1 MKVTNECIYK
11 RRTKVKYFYALK
23 ENSFVIKLSISTFFV
38 AKFCQNVKKKEKRKR
53 IGERPFGTN
62 WIKKKS
68 PYFDLTK
75 AHDAIHAM
83 HGMDPSLFVL
93 QGTHL
98 LPHFLKH
105 QPVVIISS
113 LLLLDVTNFI
123 TM

>member
-1 MKVTNECIYK
+1 
-11 RRTKVKYFYALK
+11 L
-23 ENSFVIKLSISTFFV
+23 
-38 AKFCQNVKKKEKRKR
+38 AKFSKIFKKKKKKKGLVKDLLEK
-53 IGERPFGTN
+53 IGL
-62 WIKKKS
+62 KKS

-83 HGMDPSLFVL
+83 YGMDPSLFVL

-105 QPVVIISS
+105 QSVVTISS

>member
-38 AKFCQNVKKKEKRKR
+38 AKFCQNVKKKGLVKDLLEK
-53 IGERPFGTN
+53 IGL
-62 WIKKKS
+62 KKKS

-93 QGTHL
+93 QGTNL

-105 QPVVIISS
+105 QPVVTISS

>member
-1 MKVTNECIYK
+1 LPKCE
-11 RRTKVKYFYALK
+11 
-23 ENSFVIKLSISTFFV
+23 
-38 AKFCQNVKKKEKRKR
+38 KKKGLVKDLLEK
-53 IGERPFGTN
+53 IGL
-62 WIKKKS
+62 KKKS

-105 QPVVIISS
+105 QPVVTISS